1 VTDPIRVVVVD
12 DQRIVREG
20 LVLILDLLPAVEVVG
35 TAGDGEQ
42 ALSVVAAQRPD
53 VVLMDLRMPRMD
65 GAEATAQIRARHPGT
80 EVVVLTTYV
89 DDTSVLAALRAG
101 ARGYLTK
108 DARPAEIA
116 AAITAVR
123 NGQSQLDP
131 GVQRRLV
138 DALAAGTPAPP
149 DGLTA
154 REVEVLVLIAEGRT
168 NAEIAAR
175 LVISAATT
183 GRRPSRTRTPGG
195 SARHPPGAAPR
206 PRRVSPNCLPDL
218 LVQSRAVERK
228 GHSSGRTG
236 PLSLSSTRPSRS
248 RDPLR
253 WTSGAFVR
261 SGRTEVPFVHRDGR
275 ESRWYWRARPA
286 CRDGSVG
293 RQPGPVAG
301 EDPLSSRRR
310 ARRSAPGAGLHPAA
324 LRPAP
329 PPAH

>member
-175 LVISAATT
+175 LVISAATVKT
-183 GRRPSRTRTPGG
+183 HINNLFG
-195 SARHPPGAAPR
+195 
-206 PRRVSPNCLPDL
+206 
-218 LVQSRAVERK
+218 K
-228 GHSSGRTG
+228 
-236 PLSLSSTRPSRS
+236 
-248 RDPLR
+248 
-253 WTSGAFVR
+253 
-261 SGRTEVPFVHRDGR
+261 
-275 ESRWYWRARPA
+275 
-286 CRDGSVG
+286 
-293 RQPGPVAG
+293 
-301 EDPLSSRRR
+301 
-310 ARRSAPGAGLHPAA
+310 AGLHDRAQA
-324 LRPAP
+324 VAYAYARGLCAP
-329 PPAH
+329 PAGGGTAPSGRDR

>member
-1 VTDPIRVVVVD
+1 MTDRIRVVVVD

-20 LVLILDLLPAVEVVG
+20 LVLVLGLLPGIEVVG

-65 GAEATAQIRARHPGT
+65 GAEATARLRARHPGT

-123 NGQSQLDP
+123 NGQSLLDP

-138 DALAAGTPAPP
+138 DTVAAGPPAPP

-154 REVEVLVLIAEGRT
+154 REVEVLVLIAQGMS

-175 LVISAATT
+175 LVISAATVKT
-183 GRRPSRTRTPGG
+183 HINNLFG
-195 SARHPPGAAPR
+195 
-206 PRRVSPNCLPDL
+206 
-218 LVQSRAVERK
+218 K
-228 GHSSGRTG
+228 
-236 PLSLSSTRPSRS
+236 
-248 RDPLR
+248 
-253 WTSGAFVR
+253 
-261 SGRTEVPFVHRDGR
+261 
-275 ESRWYWRARPA
+275 
-286 CRDGSVG
+286 
-293 RQPGPVAG
+293 
-301 EDPLSSRRR
+301 
-310 ARRSAPGAGLHPAA
+310 AGLHDRAQAVSYAFTRGLCVP
-324 LRPAP
+324 RDPGG
-329 PPAH
+329 